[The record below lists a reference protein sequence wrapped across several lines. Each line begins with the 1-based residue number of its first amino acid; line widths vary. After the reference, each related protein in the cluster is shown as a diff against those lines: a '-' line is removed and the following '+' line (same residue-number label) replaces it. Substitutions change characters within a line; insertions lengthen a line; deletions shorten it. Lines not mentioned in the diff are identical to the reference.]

1 MKSYGVS
8 IHMKTTEQ
16 YLPLLLYIILQK
28 VVLTIASVDELLKCD
43 HSNESY
49 RATLYY
55 GTVYYAV

>member
-1 MKSYGVS
+1 
-8 IHMKTTEQ
+8 MKTTEQ
-16 YLPLLLYIILQK
+16 YLPLSLFDIMLK
-28 VVLTIASVDELLKCD
+28 VVLTIASVDELLKFN

>member
-1 MKSYGVS
+1 MVLT

-16 YLPLLLYIILQK
+16 YLPLSLFDIMLK